1 MSELSRK
8 TDQDLRKT
16 LFEKRRL
23 LREFRF
29 GAAGSRV
36 RNTREGRHLRRDIA
50 RVLTEMRKR
59 HGAVGG
65 AVTAPAV
72 DSHTANADTK

>member
-8 TDQDLRKT
+8 NDPELRKT

-23 LREFRF
+23 WHEFRF
-29 GAAGSRV
+29 GAAGSRI

-50 RVLTEMRKR
+50 RILTEIRKR
-59 HGAVGG
+59 NSPAKPTD
-65 AVTAPAV
+65 AATTPAPE
-72 DSHTANADTK
+72 ADTKK

>member
-16 LFEKRRL
+16 LFEKRHL

-50 RVLTEMRKR
+50 RILTEMRKR
-59 HGAVGG
+59 HSESSTTVPA
-65 AVTAPAV
+65 TALPE
-72 DSHTANADTK
+72 TATKQ

>member
-8 TDQDLRKT
+8 NDNELRKT

-23 LREFRF
+23 WHEFRF

-59 HGAVGG
+59 HPAGQAD
-65 AVTAPAV
+65 APTTPAPE
-72 DSHTANADTK
+72 ADTKK

>member
-8 TDQDLRKT
+8 NDNELRKE

-36 RNTREGRHLRRDIA
+36 RNTRDGRHLRRDIA
-50 RVLTEMRKR
+50 RILTEVRRR
-59 HGAVGG
+59 HIVGK
-65 AVTAPAV
+65 VEEVPKTIP
-72 DSHTANADTK
+72 SEADIKQ